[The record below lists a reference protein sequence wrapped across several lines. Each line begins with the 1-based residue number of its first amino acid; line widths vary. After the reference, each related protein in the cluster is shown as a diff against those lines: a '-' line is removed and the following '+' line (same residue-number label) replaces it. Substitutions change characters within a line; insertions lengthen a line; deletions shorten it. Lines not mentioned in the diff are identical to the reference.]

1 MSDLASYS
9 LQTIGLAALALVYFS
24 RSKKINT
31 YSLGLVMFW
40 TIGVI
45 FIYSRYGANQVQF
58 YSNDQAFHQQIVEI
72 YLPKE
77 GINLRSFITLRYII
91 TLPVFFLSSFGIN
104 IALAFKFMQ
113 LISALLIVHH
123 SRFVLLSFG
132 ITIKNWMYVYIAGP
146 LLVFMSL
153 FALRDIHLALFAL
166 LFIFPKNTWNRY
178 LALLVIAMLRPHL
191 AAALLFG
198 FVAGSLIS
206 VLKPK
211 LLVLGHALLLLISYV
226 FGALSFS
233 IGDYVM
239 NDGELDIASTIFS
252 IKNSTQV
259 ALNTIG
265 LQFLILDAEKAGV
278 VAASTL
284 LLLSARLIFIDSF
297 LNPLTFFYF
306 CTKPMRI
313 VKRETLQI
321 SSALFFFYG
330 LILQNVIITN
340 STRQNLPFITVM
352 GLIAVIRLYE
362 SQDEEVQLCLPT
374 TVRISTR

>member
-1 MSDLASYS
+1 MSELASYS
-9 LQTIGLAALALVYFS
+9 LQTIVLSGLALAYFS
-24 RSKKINT
+24 KSKKIDA
-31 YSLGLVMFW
+31 YSLGLIVFW

-45 FIYSRYGANQVQF
+45 FIYAQYGTNQVQF
-58 YSNDQAFHQQIVEI
+58 YSNDQAFHQLIVER
-72 YLPKE
+72 YLPTE
-77 GINLRSFITLRYII
+77 GIDLGSVIFLRYII

-104 IALAFKFMQ
+104 IALLFKFFQ
-113 LISALLIVHH
+113 LISALFIVYH

-132 ITIKNWMYVYIAGP
+132 IAIKHWMYVYVAGP

-166 LFIFPKNTWNRY
+166 LFIFPKKTGARY

-198 FVAGSLIS
+198 FLAEHLIRALRPK
-206 VLKPK
+206 VL
-211 LLVLGHALLLLISYV
+211 LLGHALFLLISYV
-226 FGALSFS
+226 CGALSFS

-239 NDGELDIASTIFS
+239 NNGEIDIATSIFS
-252 IKNSTQV
+252 VKNSTQI

-265 LQFLILDAEKAGV
+265 LQFLILDGEKAGV

-284 LLLSARLIFIDSF
+284 LLLSTRLIFIETF
-297 LNPLTFFYF
+297 LSPLTFFYF
-306 CTKPMRI
+306 CTKPMR
-313 VKRETLQI
+313 VVRRETLQI

-330 LILQNVIITN
+330 LIFQNVIITN

-352 GLIAVIRLYE
+352 GVIAVIRICDYRAIK
-362 SQDEEVQLCLPT
+362 SQHYSLGKIEVPT
-374 TVRISTR
+374 A

>member
-9 LQTIGLAALALVYFS
+9 LQTIGLAALAIVYIS
-24 RSKKINT
+24 KSKKIDL
-31 YSLGLVMFW
+31 YSLGLVIFW

-45 FIYSRYGANQVQF
+45 FIYSRYGADQVQF
-58 YSNDQAFHQQIVEI
+58 YSNDQAFHQLIVEI
-72 YLPKE
+72 YLPNE
-77 GINLRSFITLRYII
+77 GINLGSFISLRYII

-104 IALAFKFMQ
+104 IALAFKFFQ

-132 ITIKNWMYVYIAGP
+132 IAMKNWMYVYIAGP

-153 FALRDIHLALFAL
+153 FALRDIHLALFAI

-178 LALLVIAMLRPHL
+178 PALLVIAMLRPHL

-198 FVAGSLIS
+198 FVAEYLIRAIM
-206 VLKPK
+206 PK
-211 LLVLGHALLLLISYV
+211 ILLLGHALLLLISYV
-226 FGALSFS
+226 CGALSFS

-239 NDGELDIASTIFS
+239 NGGQLNFGSSILS
-252 IKNSTQV
+252 IKNVSQIG
-259 ALNTIG
+259 LNIIG
-265 LQFLILDAEKAGV
+265 LQFLILDAETSGV

-284 LLLSARLIFIDSF
+284 LLLGARLIFIDTF

-306 CTKPMRI
+306 CTKPMWI
-313 VKRETLQI
+313 VRRETLQI

-352 GLIAVIRLYE
+352 GLIAVIRLCE
-362 SQDEEVQLCLPT
+362 SQGEKVQLYSPA
-374 TVRISTR
+374 TVRTSTR

>member
-1 MSDLASYS
+1 MSDVASYS

-24 RSKKINT
+24 RSKKIDT
-31 YSLGLVMFW
+31 YSLGLVIFW

-45 FIYSRYGANQVQF
+45 FIYSRYGADQVQF

-72 YLPKE
+72 YLPNE

-104 IALAFKFMQ
+104 SALAFKFFQ

-123 SRFVLLSFG
+123 SRFVLLGFG
-132 ITIKNWMYVYIAGP
+132 ITIKNWMYVYISGP

-153 FALRDIHLALFAL
+153 FALRDIHLAFFAI
-166 LFIFPKNTWNRY
+166 LFIFPKNTWSRY

-198 FVAGSLIS
+198 FVAEYLIREIM
-206 VLKPK
+206 PK
-211 LLVLGHALLLLISYV
+211 ILLLGHALLLLISYV
-226 FGALSFS
+226 CGALSFS

-239 NDGELDIASTIFS
+239 NGGQLNFGSSILS
-252 IKNSTQV
+252 IKNASQIG
-259 ALNTIG
+259 LNIIG
-265 LQFLILDAEKAGV
+265 LQFLILDAETAGV

-284 LLLSARLIFIDSF
+284 LLLSARLIFIDTF

-306 CTKPMRI
+306 CAKPMCVVR
-313 VKRETLQI
+313 RETLQI

-352 GLIAVIRLYE
+352 GLIAVIRLCE
-362 SQDEEVQLCLPT
+362 SQGEKVQLYSPA
-374 TVRISTR
+374 TVRTPTR